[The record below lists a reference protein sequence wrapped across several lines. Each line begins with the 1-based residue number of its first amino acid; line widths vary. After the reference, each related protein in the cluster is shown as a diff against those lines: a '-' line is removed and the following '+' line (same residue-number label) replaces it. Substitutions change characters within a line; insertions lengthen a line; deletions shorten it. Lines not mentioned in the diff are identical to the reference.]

1 LEQEF
6 GFTCKNEQ
14 VSKVKVETP
23 KQAAGF
29 VRQSLAA
36 PFALLQEPQT
46 ITSLKSVETVHQL
59 RVALR
64 TLRTLVKAFR
74 KYFVDQAGIDEV
86 EQTLA
91 GLDAAFQSVRDA
103 DVMVDW
109 MLTLWTQTQAE
120 PVDALQPLLAEVK
133 AKQIEDRRQ
142 LAAALRSAKVK
153 SQLNQISGLIV
164 AGELDS
170 AALANF
176 KNRLAT
182 QNLRRY
188 KEIAREMR
196 ASGLKKRPAT
206 ELHALRIQSKEA
218 RYLAAVSDGVKGLK
232 LSAEAAEYAKLQDV
246 LGAHNDLSV
255 LSLWLKM
262 SALANSEH
270 EKPVAILQESLEQ
283 TQQQQLKQ
291 LKKLRSYYKK

>member
-1 LEQEF
+1 M
-6 GFTCKNEQ
+6 
-14 VSKVKVETP
+14 SKVKVETP
-23 KQAAGF
+23 KQAAAF
-29 VRQSLAA
+29 VRQSLAS

-64 TLRTLVKAFR
+64 TLRTLVRAFR
-74 KYFVDQAGIDEV
+74 KYFIDQAAVDEM

-91 GLDAAFQSVRDA
+91 ALDAAFQSVRDA
-103 DVMVDW
+103 DAMIDW
-109 MLTLWTQTQAE
+109 MLTLWTEAQAE

-170 AALANF
+170 VALAHF

-196 ASGLKKRPAT
+196 ASGLKKRPAN
-206 ELHALRIQSKEA
+206 ELHSLRIQAKEA
-218 RYLAAVSDGVKGLK
+218 RYLASVSDGVKGLK
-232 LSAEAAEYAKLQDV
+232 LAAEAAEYAKLQDV

-255 LSLWLKM
+255 LSLWLKK
-262 SALANSEH
+262 SALANLEH
-270 EKPVAILQESLEQ
+270 EKPVAILQISLAQ

-291 LKKLRSYYKK
+291 LKKLRSNYKK